1 MRRQTLPWQWENFKN
16 RGYAELG
23 GIILNRRD
31 VPREAEKVA
40 ELADD
45 FHTAVIGTL
54 SHSEQVALAEEQG
67 MTLMECYPDSAMAG
81 EYRAL
86 AKQMYTICG
95 GILPE
100 SAKSD
105 MTKKK
110 DTAEVQNG
118 YGKKTKRCHR
128 KIRAKTQSIRLCRR
142 KTRCCSV

>member
-1 MRRQTLPWQWENFKN
+1 MAIHAAANIAMAVENFKN

-86 AKQMYTICG
+86 AKQMYTTCG

-100 SAKSD
+100 NAKSD

-110 DTAEVQNG
+110 DTAEVQSG
-118 YGKKTKRCHR
+118 YEKNEAVSQKN
-128 KIRAKTQSIRLCRR
+128 QSEN
-142 KTRCCSV
+142 TVDTVVQEEN

>member
-1 MRRQTLPWQWENFKN
+1 MQ
-16 RGYAELG
+16 
-23 GIILNRRD
+23 
-31 VPREAEKVA
+31 

-45 FHTAVIGTL
+45 FETTVVGKLTR
-54 SHSEQVALAEEQG
+54 SELVTDAEEQG
-67 MTLMECYPDSAMAG
+67 KTLMECYPDSAMAG

-86 AKQMYTICG
+86 AKQMYTTCG

-100 SAKSD
+100 NAKSD

-110 DTAEVQNG
+110 DTAEVQSG
-118 YGKKTKRCHR
+118 YEKTKRCHR

>member
-1 MRRQTLPWQWENFKN
+1 MAIHAAANIARAVENFKN
-16 RGYAELG
+16 RVMRNLAAHFKPQ
-23 GIILNRRD
+23 D

-86 AKQMYTICG
+86 AKQMYMICG

-100 SAKSD
+100 NAKSD

-110 DTAEVQNG
+110 DTAEVQSG
-118 YGKKTKRCHR
+118 YEKNEAVSQKN
-128 KIRAKTQSIRLCRR
+128 QSEN
-142 KTRCCSV
+142 TVDTVVQEEN